1 MEGQEDPP
9 LVPPQAAEEQELH
22 QDPSHQ
28 GMQQQPFLG
37 FGMDPNWGGFGQ
49 MGMQPWYVYSK
60 AKAHVCACICLI
72 ERSLCVIFF
81 DETGLLQTFFFFFT

>member
-1 MEGQEDPP
+1 MEEQEDPP
-9 LVPPQAAEEQELH
+9 LVVPPQAEEQELH

-49 MGMQPWYVYSK
+49 MGMQP
-60 AKAHVCACICLI
+60 
-72 ERSLCVIFF
+72 
-81 DETGLLQTFFFFFT
+81 G